1 MLTRWEDGTVR
12 EEHHHL
18 ISGVMVHLLAKQEVF
33 AYHYC
38 GIVQTGAIST
48 TEIPSYLWFCF
59 LSFQLP
65 IDQLA

>member
-1 MLTRWEDGTVR
+1 
-12 EEHHHL
+12 
-18 ISGVMVHLLAKQEVF
+18 MVHLLAKQEVF

-65 IDQLA
+65 IDQLACSLGNPWPQNDKWKILDINNS